1 MHPLRK
7 YYQGS
12 SHAHLNKGQR
22 QCTIMPREKPF
33 GNFISALSVW
43 GIQSKWLSGNFRKVP
58 FEGSNFQEEAAKFKL
73 IIFLYF
79 STLLS
84 FAPFSLFFFFFCGD
98 VKVFLCQTTEWHTV
112 SDCFLGSKAEKNG
125 ENGIFMKG

>member
-58 FEGSNFQEEAAKFKL
+58 FEESNFQEEAAKFKL

-84 FAPFSLFFFFFCGD
+84 FAPFSLFF
-98 VKVFLCQTTEWHTV
+98 LCVEMLKCSCARLLSGTLCLIASWAPKLKKMGKMAF
-112 SDCFLGSKAEKNG
+112 S
-125 ENGIFMKG
+125 